1 MPFFWNDKT
10 YWKRY
15 KASSRIEFKVFL
27 PMLIISFLLWGIFI
41 NRDIEFMH
49 LVLVSILSAGVP
61 YTFISIF
68 LQFPNAKIPDTYSPF
83 GKKLMYIGQ
92 FLAACFGLYII
103 VTKVIFV

>member
-15 KASSRIEFKVFL
+15 RESHRIFVKVFL
-27 PMLIISFLLWGIFI
+27 PMFVVNLLLWYSI
-41 NRDIEFMH
+41 IERELIMEH
-49 LVLVSILSAGVP
+49 LVIGSISTTAVLF
-61 YTFISIF
+61 TFLNLF
-68 LQFPNAKIPDTYSPF
+68 KHFPNAGIPDTYSPF